1 VDDSQLVLA
10 DGEVKELKLWLS
22 NAGTSDIRELWMV
35 ASADD
40 EVWVDIDGDAYDYSS
55 EFLRTV

>member
-1 VDDSQLVLA
+1 MDDSELVLA

-35 ASADD
+35 AGADD
-40 EVWVDIDGDAYDYSS
+40 ELWVDIDGNACDYSS
-55 EFLRTV
+55 EFLRTI